1 LSLGGGGSGGI
12 FAPSLFIGATTG
24 ACFGL
29 LCNAFV
35 PELSANPGAYAIVG
49 MGAVVAGT
57 THGILSAVLIVYE
70 MTDSYEIILP
80 IMAAAGISSV
90 ISLFIEPES
99 IYYLKLSRRGE
110 SIQRGHDMHRLEH
123 IMVRD
128 VMLRSFPVVR
138 DTDSAAEIIRVA
150 RANSH
155 IESLPVM
162 NADNQL
168 VGIISAEDLH
178 RVIDTDMTPH
188 LLRADDIAQQS
199 PTSVSPNENL
209 LEALRDFGTRDVE
222 MLPVQKGDGAERQL
236 VGILFRSEVM
246 RRYRMELLRQ
256 EE

>member
-1 LSLGGGGSGGI
+1 
-12 FAPSLFIGATTG
+12 
-24 ACFGL
+24 
-29 LCNAFV
+29 
-35 PELSANPGAYAIVG
+35 VG

-80 IMAAAGISSV
+80 IMAAAGIASV

-99 IYYLKLSRRGE
+99 IYYRKLTRRGE

-168 VGIISAEDLH
+168 IGIISAEDLH

-188 LLRADDIAQQS
+188 LLRADDIAQQA
-199 PTSVSPNENL
+199 PTSVSPHENL

-222 MLPVQKGDGAERQL
+222 MLPVQKGEGPDRQL

-246 RRYRMELLRQ
+246 RRYRMELLRH
-256 EE
+256 ED